1 MKEVRRLL
9 FLLIGFL
16 IGSTTV
22 HAQVPQLINL
32 QAALEDGSLPN
43 PITIDFTIYDAA
55 TSGNALWTETQSVD
69 HIGGVFNVLLGSVS
83 AFPSSLFNS
92 DGELYLDMLVEGE
105 TLQERYLLSS
115 VAYAL
120 RAAHADN
127 AGPRLARGNDT
138 RLNFYTN
145 TGSVDSRSWIEM
157 WGQETGNPNFPSR
170 QGELTL
176 AGHHISFWTNSGLE
190 SFGTENMRLSEE
202 GNLTVNGSV
211 GIGVSTPT
219 HPLEMASGAHV
230 TAAGVWTNAS
240 SRDYKENIRDLTPE
254 AALTTLK
261 ALQPVQYNYKVDRE
275 DEYVGF
281 IAEDVPSLVATKN
294 RKGLSPMDVVAVLTK
309 VVQQQQA
316 ELEALKARLDADR

>member
-1 MKEVRRLL
+1 M
-9 FLLIGFL
+9 
-16 IGSTTV
+16 
-22 HAQVPQLINL
+22 
-32 QAALEDGSLPN
+32 
-43 PITIDFTIYDAA
+43 
-55 TSGNALWTETQSVD
+55 
-69 HIGGVFNVLLGSVS
+69 
-83 AFPSSLFNS
+83 
-92 DGELYLDMLVEGE
+92 
-105 TLQERYLLSS
+105 
-115 VAYAL
+115 
-120 RAAHADN
+120 
-127 AGPRLARGNDT
+127 
-138 RLNFYTN
+138 
-145 TGSVDSRSWIEM
+145 
-157 WGQETGNPNFPSR
+157 
-170 QGELTL
+170 GELTL
-176 AGHHISFWTNSGLE
+176 AGNHISFWTNSGLD
-190 SFGTENMRLSEE
+190 SFGVQNMRLSEE
-202 GNLTVNGSV
+202 GNLWVTGSV
-211 GIGVSTPT
+211 GIGVSTPA